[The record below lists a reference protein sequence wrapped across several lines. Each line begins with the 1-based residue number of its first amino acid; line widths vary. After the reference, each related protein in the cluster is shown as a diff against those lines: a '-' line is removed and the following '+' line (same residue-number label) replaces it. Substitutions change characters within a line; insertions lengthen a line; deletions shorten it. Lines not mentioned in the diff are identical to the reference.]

1 MQLLDAPKAP
11 DSLRSPT
18 LFGCLVF
25 VFGICGFVLWAIF
38 VPLDSAVVAQ
48 GVVKVGS
55 EKKQIQHLEGG
66 IVKSLRV
73 KEGDIVK
80 QGQVLLTLD
89 ETFAGT
95 DHSILFTQLQELKVR
110 DAMLTSQ
117 RDNLQ
122 EIKFVEDMEV
132 SVSSQWF
139 EELKHSARK
148 LFELSYKALQSQLS
162 ILESQSEQLTKK
174 ILGYHREI
182 LAKKDQIAYMQE
194 EIDAWEN
201 LIQRKYANKLRYL
214 ELKKELSETQGELVQ
229 VETNLASSQEQIEE
243 LQFERNRVS
252 HVFRE
257 AAASQLVDVKLS
269 IKDLSKRINSASNV
283 LGRIEI
289 KAPVDGKI
297 VGLNV
302 YTIGA
307 VIRPGDTILEI
318 VPSKD
323 ELVIVARVRPV
334 DIDKVNQ
341 LMQTKIRIASYKQHE
356 FPEFNGIVES
366 VSADVFED
374 PKTQNS
380 YYTARITIQSSSLSA
395 LLKDMINPGMPAEV
409 MIVTGE
415 STPAQYLLEPLL
427 NAFRT
432 AWRDS

>member
-297 VGLNV
+297 VGLSV

>member
-1 MQLLDAPKAP
+1 MQILDAPKAP
-11 DSLRSPT
+11 DSLRFPT
-18 LFGCLVF
+18 LFGGLVF
-25 VFGICGFVLWAIF
+25 IFGIGGFVLWALF
-38 VPLDSAVVAQ
+38 VPLNSAVVAQ

-89 ETFAGT
+89 ETFAGA
-95 DHSILFTQLQELKVR
+95 DHSILFTQLQELKIR
-110 DAMLTSQ
+110 NAMLTSQ
-117 RDNLQ
+117 RDDLQ
-122 EIKFVEDMEV
+122 AIKFPKVFEEAGA
-132 SVSSQWF
+132 SQWL
-139 EELKHSARK
+139 EELKRSAQK
-148 LFELSYKALQSQLS
+148 LFELSYNALQSQLS
-162 ILESQSEQLTKK
+162 ILESQSEQLSKK
-174 ILGYHREI
+174 IQGYHQEI

-201 LIQRKYANKLRYL
+201 LIQRQYANKLRYL
-214 ELKKELSETQGELVQ
+214 ELKKELSEAQGELVQ
-229 VETNLASSQEQIEE
+229 VETNLASSQVQIEE

-252 HVFRE
+252 QVFRE
-257 AAASQLVDVKLS
+257 DAASQLVEVQLN

-289 KAPVDGKI
+289 KAPVDGKV

-341 LMQTKIRIASYKQHE
+341 LMQTKIRMASYKQHE
-356 FPEFNGIVES
+356 FPEFNGVVES

-380 YYTARITIQSSSLSA
+380 YYTARITIQGSALSA
-395 LLKDMINPGMPAEV
+395 LLKDKINPGMPAEV
-409 MIVTGE
+409 MIITGE
-415 STPAQYLLEPLL
+415 STPAQYLLDPLL